1 MRCSIGDHV
10 ADVVAATAATVML
23 AITVLG
29 FAGCDRPR
37 PQPRDGATNDAQ
49 VARLQ
54 RHFAAVDAEL
64 RTADISHL
72 SAAQREARA
81 AALARLRAYAARG
94 EFPHNHVRGPL
105 TPVFIDEHGTRCAMA
120 HLIEEGGGA
129 DLAHA
134 IARGENLAYVPQ
146 LAGDARYRPELVAW
160 LDRNG
165 LTAAEAA
172 RIQPAYNG
180 CEFNACED
188 RDKIDRG
195 AAIASVGLAAL
206 NGIAIGANL
215 RDDAGTAAGGGGLL
229 AGGLLM
235 FAGYAMQNDLD
246 PERDLQKDLAWM
258 DMGIGAITVALSIRT
273 LTRDRPAPAAVAP
286 PPATGPGGWSVA
298 PIVGS
303 TRGVSLATRF

>member
-29 FAGCDRPR
+29 FAGCDRSR
-37 PQPRDGATNDAQ
+37 PPDGATNDAQ

-64 RTADISHL
+64 RSADVSHL
-72 SAAQREARA
+72 SASQREART
-81 AALARLRAYAARG
+81 AALARLRAYAARA

-134 IARGENLAYVPQ
+134 IARGENLAFVPQ
-146 LAGDARYRPELVAW
+146 LAADARYRPELVAW

-180 CEFNACED
+180 CEFED
-188 RDKIDRG
+188 CSNDVDRS
-195 AAIASVGLAAL
+195 AIVASVGLAAA
-206 NGIAIGANL
+206 NGFLIASNL
-215 RDDAGTAAGGGGLL
+215 RDDAGNGTAGAGLL
-229 AGGLLM
+229 VGGITM
-235 FAGYAMQNDLD
+235 FAGYMMRNDID
-246 PERDLQKDLAWM
+246 ERRDLQRDIGMLDL
-258 DMGIGAITVALSIRT
+258 GLGAVTAALSVRT
-273 LTRDRPAPAAVAP
+273 LVRARTPASVAAP
-286 PPATGPGGWSVA
+286 PASHPGGWSVA